1 LATELSDRIGIVIQ
15 ARMASTRLPN
25 KVLMELGGKPM
36 LQFQIDLLRHYDL
49 PYPIIVATSENQLD
63 DSLET
68 FCGRNSIPCVR
79 GSEEDVFGRFCL
91 VAKEFDFDH
100 IVRLTGDNPLTHYG
114 ILVACIQKH
123 LEAVPDL
130 ASTRRIRAD
139 GSIERFVP
147 KGHSVDVINCETL
160 LSIDSNSL
168 NDFEREHII
177 PVFFRGPYRVC
188 YVRSNEIAS
197 MSLSVDTVED
207 FKRVADYVR
216 NALDEG
222 TLFQKLGFSTVK
234 DIVIEEEK

>member
-1 LATELSDRIGIVIQ
+1 
-15 ARMASTRLPN
+15 MASTRLPN

-49 PYPIIVATSENQLD
+49 PYPLIVATSENQLD
-63 DSLET
+63 DSLEI

-79 GSEEDVFGRFCL
+79 GSEEDVFGRFCR
-91 VAKEFDFDH
+91 VAKEFDFEH

-114 ILVACIQKH
+114 ILNACIQAH
-123 LEAVPDL
+123 LEAVTDL

-160 LSIDSNSL
+160 LSIDSHSL
-168 NDFEREHII
+168 NDFEKEHVI

-188 YVRSNEIAS
+188 YVKSDRMTSL
-197 MSLSVDTVED
+197 SLSVDTIED
-207 FKRVADYVR
+207 FKRVANYVK
-216 NALDEG
+216 NARDEG
-222 TLFQKLGFSTVK
+222 TLFQKLGLST
-234 DIVIEEEK
+234 DQDRVIEEEE

>member
-1 LATELSDRIGIVIQ
+1 
-15 ARMASTRLPN
+15 
-25 KVLMELGGKPM
+25 MELGGKPM
-36 LQFQIDLLRHYDL
+36 LQFQIDILRHYDL

-68 FCGRNSIPCVR
+68 FCGLNSIPCVR

-91 VAKEFDFDH
+91 VAREFDFEH

-114 ILVACIQKH
+114 ILKACIQAH
-123 LEAVPDL
+123 LEAVADL

-147 KGHSVDVINCETL
+147 KGHSIDVINCETL
-160 LSIDSNSL
+160 LSIDWNSL
-168 NDFEREHII
+168 NDFEKEHII

-188 YVRSNEIAS
+188 YVKSNQIAS
-197 MSLSVDTVED
+197 MSLSVDTIED
-207 FKRVADYVR
+207 FEKVADYVR
-216 NALDEG
+216 VARDEG
-222 TLFQKLGFSTVK
+222 TLFQKLGFSADR

>member
-1 LATELSDRIGIVIQ
+1 
-15 ARMASTRLPN
+15 MASTRLPN

-36 LQFQIDLLRHYDL
+36 LQFQIDILRHYDL
-49 PYPIIVATSENQLD
+49 PYPIIIATSENQLD

-68 FCGRNSIPCVR
+68 FCRQNSIPCVR
-79 GSEEDVFGRFCL
+79 GSEEDVFGRFCR
-91 VAKEFDFDH
+91 VAQEFDFDH

-114 ILVACIQKH
+114 ILKACIQAH

-168 NDFEREHII
+168 NDFEKEHII

-188 YVRSNEIAS
+188 YIQSNQIAS
-197 MSLSVDTVED
+197 ISLSVDDIED
-207 FKRVADYVR
+207 FERVADYVR
-216 NALDEG
+216 NARDED
-222 TLFQKLGFSTVK
+222 TLFQKLGFSADQNT
-234 DIVIEEEK
+234 VIEEEK

>member
-1 LATELSDRIGIVIQ
+1 
-15 ARMASTRLPN
+15 
-25 KVLMELGGKPM
+25 MELGGKPM
-36 LQFQIDLLRHYDL
+36 LQFQIDILRHYDL

-68 FCGRNSIPCVR
+68 FCGLNSIPCVR

-91 VAKEFDFDH
+91 VAREFDFEH

-114 ILVACIQKH
+114 ILKACIQAH
-123 LEAVPDL
+123 LEAVADL

-160 LSIDSNSL
+160 LSIDWNSL
-168 NDFEREHII
+168 NDFEKEHII

-188 YVRSNEIAS
+188 YVKSNEIAS
-197 MSLSVDTVED
+197 MSLSVDDIED
-207 FKRVADYVR
+207 FERVAEYVR
-216 NALDEG
+216 NWRDEG
-222 TLFQKLGFSTVK
+222 TLFQKLGFST
-234 DIVIEEEK
+234 DQNIVIEGKK